1 MKERPI
7 IFNADMVRA
16 ILEGSKTQTRR
27 IMKPQPEPVPGQPWE
42 YWWPAKAFET
52 MVKVSD
58 LQRVGFE
65 GAAADASP
73 FGRIGD
79 RLWVR
84 ETFGDCGVRLVYRA
98 DTDDGAACQ
107 VKRWT
112 PSIHM
117 PREAAR
123 ILLEITDVRVERL
136 NNISVQDAL
145 AEGMDDGS
153 SDAAL
158 AAGWFEK
165 PRRAFRR
172 LWERIY
178 GQESWSSNP
187 WVWVVE
193 FQEIQEKVTT

>member
-136 NNISVQDAL
+136 NDISVQDAL

>member
-136 NNISVQDAL
+136 NDISVQDAL

-153 SDAAL
+153 SDATL